1 MDKSGFSHILASWLK
16 EPERHLLGNND
27 RDLKKFKSNLVA
39 ALIFYSQEEG
49 DKEPILSTFPK
60 RGTTAS
66 KRSGA

>member
-1 MDKSGFSHILASWLK
+1 MDKRGFSHILASWLK
-16 EPERHLLGNND
+16 EPERHLLGND
-27 RDLKKFKSNLVA
+27 QDLKKFKSNLVA

-49 DKEPILSTFPK
+49 DEEPILLTFPK